1 MKNLLIFAATLFAF
15 TFMGSCAH
23 SDNDSSSGSD
33 TIDTI
38 ALEPSVEISPEIT
51 VVGEA
56 YDGADRSIIIVT
68 HDGDTLSFDL
78 PELESGHKQSW
89 RIGDTVT
96 IRYVEVRVGNSKQD
110 SVIALLRGR
119 Q

>member
-23 SDNDSSSGSD
+23 SDNDSNSGSD

-51 VVGEA
+51 VVG
-56 YDGADRSIIIVT
+56 
-68 HDGDTLSFDL
+68 
-78 PELESGHKQSW
+78 
-89 RIGDTVT
+89 
-96 IRYVEVRVGNSKQD
+96 
-110 SVIALLRGR
+110 
-119 Q
+119 